1 MRAKRWGDCPQ
12 DCQGPRQ
19 GWSWVRAAPRWTLV
33 LGSLHR
39 AAVLQA
45 QSWRAPGI
53 KRGRADLGGD
63 KGQMALVRWGTG
75 QEDCELG
82 GR

>member
-1 MRAKRWGDCPQ
+1 M
-12 DCQGPRQ
+12 
-19 GWSWVRAAPRWTLV
+19 